1 MALTRITKGVIK
13 PNENYDT
20 HNIVSTGIV
29 TSVGLDVNG
38 NADISGSLSVGGVLT
53 YEDVTSIDSVGII
66 TARTGLVSPYADI
79 DDFVSVGSNIHLGNA
94 GVVTATSFVGS
105 GAALTGIDATAIKD
119 SGGNVKVQAQ
129 ASGAMYTGIHTFSS
143 GAEVGSNI
151 KLGNAGVITATSFV
165 GSGAALTGI
174 DATAIKDSGGNVKI
188 QAQASGAVYTGI
200 HTFGTNTNFTDID
213 VDGHTNLDN
222 LNIAGVSTFAGTLNA
237 STVSTTALIASGD
250 LDVDGHTNL
259 DNVSIAGV
267 STFQAITGTT
277 GTFSG
282 TLTANNYLA
291 IADQMYHVG
300 DADTTVRFPAADTIA
315 LETAGSERLRI
326 DSSGNIVT
334 GDQTSPTSSDTG
346 NIYIKN
352 GSAIGAVSHQLNY
365 VTNAAFNSA
374 WKYITSSVGATR
386 ILVNQ
391 SGFQFDTAASGTAG
405 NNITFSNR
413 FNINNA
419 GAIGVGGAYGSSGQ
433 VLTSA
438 GSGSATT
445 WSTITGT
452 TINNNA
458 DNRIITGSGTANTLN
473 GESGLLFDG
482 TQLQVGGDS
491 GMAGTWGLE
500 VNNTHNNEGTALIAG
515 LQGAQLQVRDLGSS
529 ECLKLAANGQASI
542 QSLKG
547 GDPMVFYT
555 TPSGGS
561 VTERLRITS
570 GTSVE
575 IGSGTGSDGC
585 GLAIYGGTNN
595 NVSGQDAV
603 FYVRGDTASDW
614 GMLLQKT
621 TEYGFRMNT
630 NSAATLSFAIY
641 DQSNTLKHQF
651 KGNGDY
657 AAAGAVD
664 SASDIKLKT
673 NIKTIDNALDK
684 VLQLRGAEYDR
695 IDRDNQHEIGV
706 IAQEVEKIIPE
717 VVHGDET
724 KTVSYG
730 NIVAV
735 LIEAIKEQNDVI
747 NKMKKEIEDLKG

>member
-13 PNENYDT
+13 PNESYDT

-105 GAALTGIDATAIKD
+105 GAALTGIDATSIKD

-200 HTFGTNTNFTDID
+200 HTFGTNTNFTDI
-213 VDGHTNLDN
+213 
-222 LNIAGVSTFAGTLNA
+222 
-237 STVSTTALIASGD
+237 
-250 LDVDGHTNL
+250 DVDGHTNL

-386 ILVNQ
+386 IVVNQ